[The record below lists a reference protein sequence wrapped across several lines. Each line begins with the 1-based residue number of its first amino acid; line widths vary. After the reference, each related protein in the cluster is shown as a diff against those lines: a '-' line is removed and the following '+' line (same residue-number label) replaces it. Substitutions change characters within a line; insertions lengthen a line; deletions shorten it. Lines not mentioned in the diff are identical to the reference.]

1 MSIKNGLKQLLHL
14 CFFTFCLVLRTNAQI
29 IKVSGLVTDKSSGQ
43 PLPNASVYIK
53 GGTNE
58 DYSLSTITN
67 RKGIYYCT
75 FPAKGLYSIRISY
88 LGYKSF
94 IIDSLKVQN
103 SLKEIQTI
111 VLTIEQ
117 SDLGEVSVK
126 AKAPLILVTADKII
140 LNVAQSILAS
150 GNNGYDLLKRIPGVL
165 DQNDKLSF
173 RGQMP
178 MILING
184 RPTHLTGDDL
194 KNMLSELQSN
204 NIESIEVLPNSSVK
218 YDASANAIINI
229 ILVKNRNFGTNY
241 NLSNTV
247 NIGRF
252 LRNTATLDF
261 NNRNKKVNLFG
272 SINYASGKQF
282 YEITSNRNLNIGD
295 IRMSEYNIRARNNL
309 GYKIGLDIDLTK
321 RSVLGFV
328 LNGYINNK
336 DRIANNVSKL
346 HLPTNMFDS
355 SSIVLT
361 NTMSRIASPT
371 MNLYYKISDTLGREF
386 SLNMDFMDYKKIW
399 GDYFI
404 NRYVDEMGKSYLPDT
419 YLRNNSPARLS
430 VFAITCDYTKV
441 TKSGKWD
448 LGLKSSFTWSDNNIQ
463 WEGFDNFNWVN
474 DITKTNHFLYK
485 ENIFSAY
492 ASYTGRFKKLSYQ
505 SGIRAEQSF
514 TSGNSLTTRLEN
526 SNEFLNLFPSLTLTY
541 AGKNAH
547 PLSINYRKTILR
559 FGFDYVNPF
568 IFYQNMYSYVQ
579 GNPRLKPQI
588 NHRYSLSY
596 SLFQGILVGGEY
608 TRSIQALGISYKAD
622 NLNTITSY
630 DNFQSSDIFYA
641 YVNSNKSFSPW
652 WSLNMNLAAGYFSVN
667 ANTANSISSISQRP
681 FYTFQLFNS
690 LQLKNNY
697 STEISFSST
706 SALTT
711 GIFQRKGYFSV
722 DAGVGKNFANN
733 KWNVKIAATD
743 IFNTLVTEANVDYQ
757 NVKLNNKTKIESRF
771 LNITLKYRFG
781 NSNVTKKAE
790 RQSKVDDLKNR
801 LNQ

>member
-1 MSIKNGLKQLLHL
+1 MGLS
-14 CFFTFCLVLRTNAQI
+14 TNAQV
-29 IKVSGLVTDKSSGQ
+29 IKVSGLVIDKSSGQ

-53 GGTNE
+53 GVTNT
-58 DYSLSTITN
+58 DYNNTTVTN
-67 RKGIYYCT
+67 RKGVYNCV
-75 FPAKGLYSIRISY
+75 FPEKGFYSLRISY

-94 IIDSLKVQN
+94 TVDSLEVVTG
-103 SLKEIQTI
+103 LKEMQSI
-111 VLTIEQ
+111 VMTIEQ

-194 KNMLSELQSN
+194 KNMLSELQSS

-218 YDASANAIINI
+218 YDASANVIINI
-229 ILVKNRNFGTNY
+229 ILVKNKNFGTNY

-247 NIGRF
+247 NVGRF
-252 LRNTATLDF
+252 IRNTATLDF

-272 SINYASGKQF
+272 LISYASGKQF
-282 YEITSNRNLNIGD
+282 YEIETQRTLNIGD
-295 IRMSEYNIRARNNL
+295 IRMSEYNVRARNNI
-309 GYKIGLDIDLTK
+309 GYKIGLDVDLNK

-328 LNGYINNK
+328 LNGYINNR
-336 DRIANNVSKL
+336 DRIASNVSKL
-346 HLPTNMFDS
+346 HLPTNIFDS

-371 MNLYYKISDTLGREF
+371 MNLFYKISDTLGREF
-386 SLNMDFMDYKKIW
+386 SLNMDFMDYKKVW
-399 GDYFI
+399 GDYFT

-430 VFAITCDYTKV
+430 VFVITADYTKV
-441 TKSGKWD
+441 VKSGKWD
-448 LGLKSSFTWSDNNIQ
+448 LGIKSSFTWSDNNIQ
-463 WEGFDNFNWVN
+463 WEGFDNLNWVN
-474 DITKTNHFLYK
+474 DVTKTNHFLYR

-492 ASYTGRFKKLSYQ
+492 ASYAGRYKKLTYQ
-505 SGIRAEQSF
+505 TGIRAEQSL
-514 TSGNSLTTRLEN
+514 TSGYSLTNSIKN
-526 SNEFLNLFPSLTLTY
+526 SNNFLNLFPSVTITY
-541 AGKNAH
+541 AGKNSH
-547 PLSINYRKTILR
+547 PLSFNYRKTILR

-568 IFYQNMYSYVQ
+568 IFYQNIYSYVQ
-579 GNPRLKPQI
+579 GNPKLKPQI
-588 NHRYSLSY
+588 NHRFSFNY

-608 TRSIQALGISYKAD
+608 TRSVQALGVSYKAD
-622 NLNTITSY
+622 NLNTISSY

-641 YVNSNKSFSPW
+641 YINSNKSFSPW
-652 WSLNMNLAAGYFSVN
+652 WSVNINFAAGYFSVN
-667 ANTANSISSISQRP
+667 ANTSNTISTVRQKP
-681 FYTFQLFNS
+681 FYTFQFLNS

-697 STEISFSST
+697 STEISFSSS
-706 SALTT
+706 SALIT

-722 DAGVGKNFANN
+722 DAGIGKNFANN

-743 IFNTLVTEANVDYQ
+743 IFNSLITEAKVDYQ
-757 NVKLNNKTKIESRF
+757 NVKMDNKTKIESRF